1 MFFLFVI
8 NVYINVCMMLYEVNK
23 INWKDNKVD
32 MYKVYL
38 KVNFCGKKI
47 YVNIKL

>member
-1 MFFLFVI
+1 MSLPFVT
-8 NVYINVCMMLYEVNK
+8 NVYTNARTTLYEVNK
-23 INWKDNKVD
+23 TNWKDNKAD
-32 MYKVYL
+32 TYKAHL